1 MVSVYSSTSG
11 VGSTSQINRND
22 RTQNQ
27 HSNQLASGK
36 KISKASDDAAGLAIS
51 AILGSDVAALKQSSS
66 NLVQGTALLQIAD
79 GALDQAGN
87 ILQRMKSLSTQANS
101 GALDTSSQSAIN
113 QEYQSLL
120 GELNNLG
127 STTEFNG
134 QRLLDGT
141 FNANFQSGADG
152 TNTLSAD
159 LTSIDLSSAGL
170 GLTGAVGA
178 SATALSTQASAA
190 ATSAEL
196 DNAIANVANAR
207 SQVGATLS
215 TFSTRGSV
223 LETDTEN
230 LIADQS
236 AIQDVDIGEASKN
249 FKSSNLLSDASIA
262 AEAQTNRLRS
272 SVLQLVR

>member
-1 MVSVYSSTSG
+1 YCSC
-11 VGSTSQINRND
+11 Q
-22 RTQNQ
+22 
-27 HSNQLASGK
+27 
-36 KISKASDDAAGLAIS
+36 
-51 AILGSDVAALKQSSS
+51 
-66 NLVQGTALLQIAD
+66 
-79 GALDQAGN
+79 
-87 ILQRMKSLSTQANS
+87 
-101 GALDTSSQSAIN
+101 
-113 QEYQSLL
+113 
-120 GELNNLG
+120 
-127 STTEFNG
+127 
-134 QRLLDGT
+134 
-141 FNANFQSGADG
+141 FQSGADG